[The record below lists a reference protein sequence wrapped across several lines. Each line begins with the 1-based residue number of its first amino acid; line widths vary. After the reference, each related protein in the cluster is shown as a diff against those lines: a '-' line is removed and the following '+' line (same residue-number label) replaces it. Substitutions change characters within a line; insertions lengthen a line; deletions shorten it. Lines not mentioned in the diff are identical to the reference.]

1 MFFYNKNNNM
11 SNEELLA
18 RIQALEARLND
29 LCPPPHPSAVRPE
42 GVKRVDENTRPYYE
56 DWVTQS
62 VRNYGEFTVSDICIK
77 KEYGPA
83 MFDGIYYQISQMV
96 SLEKLKMVS
105 NSGNPLDFSLTLLPD
120 IRKIHNYS
128 VKEMRICAG
137 FDFIPYLE
145 NFPALLRLEIVEHP
159 LRPSVNRDLV
169 KKQKI
174 CDYCEANGIELLCRM
189 PN

>member
-1 MFFYNKNNNM
+1 M

-18 RIQALEARLND
+18 RIQALEARLNSI
-29 LCPPPHPSAVRPE
+29 HPAPNRSAVAPE
-42 GVKRVDENTRPYYE
+42 GVANKKQPQPVDENTRPYYE
-56 DWVTQS
+56 GWITQS

-83 MFDGIYYQISQMV
+83 MFDGIYYQISHMV

-105 NSGNPLDFSLTLLPD
+105 NSGNPLDFSLSLLPD
-120 IRKIHNYS
+120 IRKIRNCS
-128 VKEMRICAG
+128 VKEMKICAG

-174 CDYCEANGIELLCRM
+174 CDYCEANGIALLCKISE
-189 PN
+189 